1 MMKKSLWTIPLTFVS
16 VSALGCAVG
25 AGPRSNGARETTAQ
39 VSSAYG
45 GDDGYDAYAACMD
58 SCIASCPCHNP
69 AALAEHELV
78 CDKQCQPGGSGGVET
93 HVLHQDLEDTP
104 F

>member
-1 MMKKSLWTIPLTFVS
+1 MKMSMWTVLLALVS

-25 AGPRSNGARETTAQ
+25 GAPPSSGPRETAAH

-58 SCIASCPCHNP
+58 NCIASCPCHNP
-69 AALAEHELV
+69 SALAEHELA
-78 CDKQCQPGGSGGVET
+78 CDRECQPGGVGGVET